1 MPNDYF
7 NAETGI
13 ISPDDIRSAEVEALV
28 DAGANMLVLPAEVVK
43 QLGLVEIQR
52 RKARYAD
59 GRTAVRSVV
68 SSVRVEIAGREGE
81 FDVLAENAGTM
92 PLIGQVVVEELDLIV
107 DPRSK
112 ELRPNPESPDMPMI
126 DVF

>member
-1 MPNDYF
+1 MSNDYF

-92 PLIGQVVVEELDLIV
+92 PLIGQVLLEELDLIV
-107 DPRSK
+107 DLRSK
-112 ELRPNPESPDMPMI
+112 ELRSEEHTS
-126 DVF
+126 

>member
-28 DAGANMLVLPAEVVK
+28 DAGANMLVLPA
-43 QLGLVEIQR
+43 
-52 RKARYAD
+52 
-59 GRTAVRSVV
+59 
-68 SSVRVEIAGREGE
+68 
-81 FDVLAENAGTM
+81 DVLAENAGTM
-92 PLIGQVVVEELDLIV
+92 PLIGQVLLEELDLIV
-107 DPRSK
+107 DLRSK